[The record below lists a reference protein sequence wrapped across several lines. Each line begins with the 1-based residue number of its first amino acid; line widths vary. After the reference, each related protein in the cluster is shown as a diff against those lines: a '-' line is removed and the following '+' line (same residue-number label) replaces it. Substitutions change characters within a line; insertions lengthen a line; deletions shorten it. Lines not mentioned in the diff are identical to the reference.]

1 MNRLFASCLALLAVS
16 SAAWAQGPAKVT
28 LEQAQTWALQN
39 AYAMKYAALDQQM
52 AQRDIKELRAQGLP
66 QLGLTA
72 DYNQFIEI
80 PTQVVPG
87 DAFGF
92 PPYLIDFFGGVSDAT
107 GVVLN
112 APAPDPDG
120 LSELQFGNKHTA
132 NVGIQASQLLFSGSY
147 LVGLQAARRYAA
159 SREEALARTAD
170 EVMKQVAEAYF
181 LVAAAEANLAIL
193 TESRDAA
200 QQQVLEMGAMH
211 AAGFADI
218 TAVEQLELAVSEL
231 EAGISNARA
240 QRELS
245 LGLLRF
251 QMGLKFTDPLEIS
264 EKLPDLTERL
274 QAQGEWMVTLNYGD
288 LPALRE
294 MEAQVELARLDV
306 KNKQA
311 AALPV
316 VSAFYSNARNA
327 QRTEFDLFQSGGR
340 WYPAVI
346 WGVQLSVPLWT
357 SGGGVQRVEKA
368 KLQVARAEAGL
379 QQMQE
384 AADLEQRAAVQAL
397 EQAAVALRQRERAA
411 DLAQRIHQRTEAA
424 FREGV
429 ASSFEL
435 AQARNQ
441 SIQARG
447 QATGAQLEWLNARV
461 RLQAALSAFPMNP

>member
-1 MNRLFASCLALLAVS
+1 MNRLSCLALLAVS
-16 SAAWAQGPAKVT
+16 SAAWAQGPARVT

-39 AYAMKYAALDQQM
+39 AYAMKYAVLDQQV

-66 QLGLTA
+66 QLGLSA

-120 LSELQFGNKHTA
+120 LTELQFGNKHTA
-132 NVGIQASQLLFSGSY
+132 NVSLQASQLLFSGSY

-170 EVMKQVAEAYF
+170 EVLKQVAEAYF
-181 LVAAAEANLAIL
+181 LVAAAQSNEAIL
-193 TESRDAA
+193 QESLAEVQR
-200 QQQVLEMGAMH
+200 QLLEMGAMQ
-211 AAGFADI
+211 AAGFADL

-231 EAGISNARA
+231 EAGLGNARA
-240 QRELS
+240 QRELA

-251 QMGLKFTDPLEIS
+251 QMGLKSSDPLEIS
-264 EKLPDLTERL
+264 EGLEDLRQRFAPADFMATPLKLE
-274 QAQGEWMVTLNYGD
+274 E

-294 MEAQVELARLDV
+294 MEAQLELARLDV

-311 AALPV
+311 ASLPV

-327 QRTEFDLFQSGGR
+327 QRTTFDLFQADGR
-340 WYPAVI
+340 WFPAVI
-346 WGVQLSVPLWT
+346 WGIQLNVPLWT
-357 SGGGVQRVEKA
+357 SGAGMQRVEKA
-368 KLQVARAEAGL
+368 KLQVMRAETGL
-379 QQMQE
+379 TQMRE
-384 AADLEQRAAVQAL
+384 AADFEHQSARTALQQAT
-397 EQAAVALRQRERAA
+397 VVLRQRERAA
-411 DLAQRIHQRTEAA
+411 ELAQRIYERTEVA
-424 FREGV
+424 FVEGV
-429 ASSFEL
+429 ASSFDL

-441 SIQARG
+441 WIQTRG
-447 QATGAQLEWLNARV
+447 EKTGAMLEWLNARV
-461 RLQAALSAFPMNP
+461 RLQATLSAFELNP